1 MTEYPFSDI
10 HIIYSVISMGEDF
23 PYKEEVIGS
32 NPIPSTIC
40 GCSSIGRALRCQRK
54 GCGIVPHH
62 PLQYAAL
69 VDHLAQLPSK
79 QQNRGKHSD
88 AAPSS
93 DSTSL

>member
-1 MTEYPFSDI
+1 MAECLFSGI

-88 AAPSS
+88 AAPYIR
-93 DSTSL
+93 